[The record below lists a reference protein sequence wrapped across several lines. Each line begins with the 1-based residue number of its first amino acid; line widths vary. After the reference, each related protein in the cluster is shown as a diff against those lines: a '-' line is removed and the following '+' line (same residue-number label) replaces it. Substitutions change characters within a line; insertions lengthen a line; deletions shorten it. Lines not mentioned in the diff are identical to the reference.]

1 MFLVV
6 WVKIYRLIGLET
18 ISCSTVAG
26 APSDTPRQDERILVR
41 DDQQVGCPVV
51 IMNHHE
57 KNSGIAIKVI
67 IMIVFV
73 VLLQSH
79 VHGFYMYWYLFITY
93 RLV

>member
-6 WVKIYRLIGLET
+6 WVKHYRLIGLET

-26 APSDTPRQDERILVR
+26 DAPSDTPRQDEGILVR

-51 IMNHHE
+51 IMNHDE
-57 KNSGIAIKVI
+57 KTSGIAIKVI

-73 VLLQSH
+73 VLL
-79 VHGFYMYWYLFITY
+79 
-93 RLV
+93 